1 MARLVSSQLPRPIR
15 SGDLLVLAQGPV
27 MAWEQRQQE
36 QEQEQESVVDLAVLD
51 WTEE

>member
-36 QEQEQESVVDLAVLD
+36 QESVVDLAVLD